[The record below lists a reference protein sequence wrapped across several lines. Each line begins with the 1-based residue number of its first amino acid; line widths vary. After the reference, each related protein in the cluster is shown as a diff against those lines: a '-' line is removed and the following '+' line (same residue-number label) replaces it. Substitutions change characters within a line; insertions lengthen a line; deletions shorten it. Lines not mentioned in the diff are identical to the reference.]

1 MIESKNMNKIKYLSG
16 KGQAIAEFAIAL
28 PILLL
33 ILVGL
38 FEVGRMVFIYSAVT
52 NGSRNAVRY
61 ASAVG
66 LGSDG
71 LTKYN
76 NCAVIKKIAEDS
88 AYLAP
93 VTSVVITYDDGTGV
107 AISGDS
113 NCDVWIPPAPPGSV
127 DTGINVSSGDRV
139 TVQVTAQY
147 KPMVSLIP
155 FTTRDI
161 VSTNSRTIFGIID
174 LPNTLP

>member
-1 MIESKNMNKIKYLSG
+1 MIESKNKNKIKCLGG

-76 NCAVIKKIAEDS
+76 NCAVIKEIAVES

-93 VTSVVITYDDGTGV
+93 VTSVVITYDDGSGV
-107 AISGDS
+107 ALPGDS
-113 NCDVWIPPAPPGSV
+113 NCDVWTSGSV
-127 DTGINVSSGDRV
+127 DTGIDVSSGDRV

-155 FTTRDI
+155 FTTLDI

-174 LPNTLP
+174 LP

>member
-1 MIESKNMNKIKYLSG
+1 MIESKNMKRFRYSG
-16 KGQAIAEFAIAL
+16 NKGQAIAEFAIAL

-71 LTKYN
+71 LTKFN
-76 NCAVIKKIAEDS
+76 NCERIKAIAVDS

-93 VTSVVITYDDGTGV
+93 VKTVVIEYDDG
-107 AISGDS
+107 SGG
-113 NCDVWIPPAPPGSV
+113 NKRLCDQWTAGLV
-127 DTGINVSSGDRV
+127 DTDITVSSGERV
-139 TVQVTAQY
+139 TVKVTAEY

-155 FTTRDI
+155 FTPRDI
-161 VSTNSRTIFGIID
+161 ESKNSRTIFGIID
-174 LPNTLP
+174 ISP

>member
-1 MIESKNMNKIKYLSG
+1 MIGRKKINKIKYWG
-16 KGQAIAEFAIAL
+16 ARGQAIAEFAIAL
-28 PILLL
+28 PILIL

-38 FEVGRMVFIYSAVT
+38 FEAGRMVFIYSAVT

-66 LGSDG
+66 LGGDG

-88 AYLAP
+88 AYMAP

-113 NCDVWIPPAPPGSV
+113 NCDVWTSGSV
-127 DTGINVSSGDRV
+127 DTGISVDSGDRV

-155 FTTRDI
+155 FKARNI

>member
-1 MIESKNMNKIKYLSG
+1 MFESKKMKKNKYISRR
-16 KGQAIAEFAIAL
+16 GQAIAEFAIAL
-28 PILLL
+28 PVLLM

-38 FEVGRMVFIYSAVT
+38 LEVGRMVFIYSAVT

-61 ASAVG
+61 ASVVG

-71 LTKYN
+71 LTKFN
-76 NCAVIKKIAEDS
+76 NCERIKGIAVDS

-93 VTSVVITYDDGTGV
+93 VTDVKITYKDGGGIVSTCSV
-107 AISGDS
+107 FT
-113 NCDVWIPPAPPGSV
+113 PGSV
-127 DTGINVSSGDRV
+127 DTSINVSSGDIV
-139 TVQVTAQY
+139 TVEVTAQY

-161 VSTNSRTIFGIID
+161 VSKNSRTIFGIVDIS
-174 LPNTLP
+174 P

>member
-1 MIESKNMNKIKYLSG
+1 MIERKFMKKY
-16 KGQAIAEFAIAL
+16 KYFDRRGQAIAEFAIAL
-28 PILLL
+28 PVLLL

-66 LGSDG
+66 DGADG

-76 NCAVIKKIAEDS
+76 NCEQIKLIAVNS

-93 VTSVVITYDDGTGV
+93 VTDVKIKYDDG
-107 AISGDS
+107 SGG
-113 NCDVWIPPAPPGSV
+113 NVRWCDQWTAGLV
-127 DTGINVSSGDRV
+127 DTDITVSSGDRV
-139 TVQVTAQY
+139 TVKVTAQY

-161 VSTNSRTIFGIID
+161 VSENSRTIFGIID
-174 LPNTLP
+174 LP

>member
-1 MIESKNMNKIKYLSG
+1 MIKRNNIKKIKYLG
-16 KGQAIAEFAIAL
+16 TKGQAIAEFAIAL

-38 FEVGRMVFIYSAVT
+38 FEVGRMVFIYSAVA

-66 LGSDG
+66 LGSDNQ
-71 LTKYN
+71 TKYN
-76 NCAVIKKIAEDS
+76 NCAVIEQIAKES
-88 AYLAP
+88 AYLSPEP
-93 VTSVVITYDDGTGV
+93 VVEITYDDGVNPLPHSTCVGT
-107 AISGDS
+107 
-113 NCDVWIPPAPPGSV
+113 V
-127 DTGINVSSGDRV
+127 DTGVSVSSGDRV
-139 TVQVTAQY
+139 TVKVTAQY
-147 KPMVSLIP
+147 KPMISLIP

>member
-1 MIESKNMNKIKYLSG
+1 MLGRKNMKKTKYLYHNH

-28 PILLL
+28 PILLM

-66 LGSDG
+66 LGGDG
-71 LTKYN
+71 LTKFN
-76 NCAVIKKIAEDS
+76 NCVRIKEIAENS

-93 VTSVVITYDDGTGV
+93 VTSVVIRYDDGV
-107 AISGDS
+107 NYLPGDS
-113 NCDVWIPPAPPGSV
+113 ECNVWTAGSV
-127 DTGINVSSGDRV
+127 DTGVNVSSGDRV
-139 TVQVTAQY
+139 TVEVTAQY

-174 LPNTLP
+174 LP

>member
-1 MIESKNMNKIKYLSG
+1 MIESNFMKKFKYFDRRR
-16 KGQAIAEFAIAL
+16 GQAIAEFAIAL

-66 LGSDG
+66 EGGDG

-76 NCAVIKKIAEDS
+76 NCVKIKEIAVNS

-93 VTSVVITYDDGTGV
+93 VTNVVITYDDGTGV
-107 AISGDS
+107 ALPGDS
-113 NCDVWIPPAPPGSV
+113 NCDVWTSGSV
-127 DTGINVSSGDRV
+127 DTGISVSSGDRV
-139 TVQVTAQY
+139 TVEVTAQY

-155 FTTRDI
+155 FKPRDI
-161 VSTNSRTIFGIID
+161 VSKNSRTIFGIID
-174 LPNTLP
+174 LP

>member
-1 MIESKNMNKIKYLSG
+1 MIRIKNKMYS
-16 KGQAIAEFAIAL
+16 GQAIAEFAIAL
-28 PILLL
+28 PILLM

-38 FEVGRMVFIYSAVT
+38 FEVGRMVFIYSAAT

-76 NCAVIKKIAEDS
+76 NCEQIKEIVLDS

-93 VTSVVITYDDGTGV
+93 VTKVEIWYDDG
-107 AISGDS
+107 SGGS
-113 NCDVWIPPAPPGSV
+113 IRYCDQWTSGLV
-127 DTGINVSSGDRV
+127 DTDISVSTGDRV
-139 TVQVTAQY
+139 TVKVTAQY

-161 VSTNSRTIFGIID
+161 VSENSRTIFGIID
-174 LPNTLP
+174 LP

>member
-1 MIESKNMNKIKYLSG
+1 MIESKNMNKSKYFGG

-28 PILLL
+28 PILLM

-66 LGSDG
+66 LGSDN

-76 NCAVIKKIAEDS
+76 NCARIKSIAEDS

-93 VTSVVITYDDGTGV
+93 VTSVVITYDDGTGT

-113 NCDVWIPPAPPGSV
+113 NCDVWTAGSV
-127 DTGINVSSGDRV
+127 DTGINVSSGNRV
-139 TVQVTAQY
+139 TVKVTAQY

-155 FTTRDI
+155 FTPRDI
-161 VSTNSRTIFGIID
+161 VSENSRTIFGVID
-174 LPNTLP
+174 INPNP